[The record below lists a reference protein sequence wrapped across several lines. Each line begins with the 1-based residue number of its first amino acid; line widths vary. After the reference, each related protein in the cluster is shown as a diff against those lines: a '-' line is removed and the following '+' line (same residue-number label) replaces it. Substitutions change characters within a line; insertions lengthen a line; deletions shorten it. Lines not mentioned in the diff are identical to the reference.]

1 MNRMTLAQAVLD
13 VSPDYDRLYPAGSR
27 LDLEFRAVLA
37 ILRTGRLWAKALE
50 QIVAAETGQSRVRLE
65 MLFAMAFAGGP
76 TTATALA
83 QRLDVTW
90 PALVRNLDSLE
101 QEGLIVRHWNPAD
114 GRSRLV
120 ELAESGWAAIDE
132 MRRCVDPARSEVLS
146 GLSDAE
152 LGEVTALVGR
162 IFERLR

>member
-1 MNRMTLAQAVLD
+1 MTSAQAVLD

-27 LDLEFRAVLA
+27 VDLEFRAVLA
-37 ILRTGRLWAKALE
+37 ILRTGRLWAKAVE
-50 QIVAAETGQSRVRLE
+50 QIVAAEAGQSRVRLE

-76 TTATALA
+76 TTATLLA

-90 PALVRNLDSLE
+90 PALVRNLDSLDE
-101 QEGLIVRHWNPAD
+101 EGLIVRHCNPAD

-120 ELAESGWAAIDE
+120 ELTESGWAAIDE

-146 GLSDAE
+146 NLSDEE
-152 LGEVTALVGR
+152 LETVTALVGR